1 MGPTHHLLPNVRF
14 TELRSSEG
22 KSTVRIDRK
31 LLIKLKAHLRVCL
44 FFVVWLPILPGYLV
58 SRAVEDGEA
67 KRRQIHCI
75 A

>member
-44 FFVVWLPILPGYLV
+44 FFVWLPILPGDLV
-58 SRAVEDGEA
+58 SRAVKVG
-67 KRRQIHCI
+67 Q
-75 A
+75 